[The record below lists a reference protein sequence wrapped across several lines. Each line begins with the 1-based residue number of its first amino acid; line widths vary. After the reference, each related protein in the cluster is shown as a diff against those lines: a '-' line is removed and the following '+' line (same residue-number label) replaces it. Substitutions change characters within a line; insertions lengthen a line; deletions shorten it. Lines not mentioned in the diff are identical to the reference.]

1 MSEITVDAIKKL
13 NMAEFKSEFCKRGLS
28 VNGKKEELLKTLIEA
43 IREIHSASID
53 NNKVNEPDLPLYME
67 NLTALTKEILK
78 EEFAKQEKNLSNLI
92 NGNFEITIKEI
103 RKSQDEIKDLRKEI
117 NEFKESLE
125 FTENELKENKRGET

>member
-13 NMAEFKSEFCKRGLS
+13 NMAEFKSELSKRGLS

-78 EEFAKQEKNLSNLI
+78 EEFAKQEKNLA
-92 NGNFEITIKEI
+92 T
-103 RKSQDEIKDLRKEI
+103 
-117 NEFKESLE
+117 
-125 FTENELKENKRGET
+125 

>member
-1 MSEITVDAIKKL
+1 MSENTVDAIKKL
-13 NMAEFKSEFCKRGLS
+13 NIAELKSELSKRGLS

-78 EEFAKQEKNLSNLI
+78 EEFAKQENNLSNLI
-92 NGNFEITIKEI
+92 NGNFEITFKEI